1 MASAARLPA
10 PFRTKSADRIVRE
23 IGEGEQLNRAVGV
36 VGLTALGLGAVVGTG
51 IFAILGKAVG
61 DSGPAIVVSFVLA
74 GITCLFSALS
84 YAEMAA
90 AVPVSGSAY
99 TYSYATLGELIAW
112 IIGWDLILEYGFS
125 VAVVAVAFG
134 GYLKGLLDS
143 VLGTSLPDSI
153 TQPPGEGGTF
163 NLFAVLLVLGVTFVL
178 AVGVRESVR
187 FNTGMVFVKVGI
199 LLLFIV
205 LAFTAFH
212 SGNFDPFQPKGFSGT
227 ANAASLIFFAY
238 IGFDAIS
245 TSSEEVKDPGK
256 ALPKGIIGSLLIA
269 TALYVL
275 VAVAAIGAFNY
286 KKLVGDDQPLATI
299 LRDGVG
305 TSVGAD
311 LVSLGAC
318 IAITSVVLTILYG
331 RSRIMFSMCRDGLL
345 PRGFAKLSKRKTP
358 VRITLTFG
366 ILAAAMAA
374 FIPLSELAELVN
386 IGTLFAFF
394 LVNVGVIILRR
405 TKPDLDRPFRV
416 PLVPVFPLIGAAV
429 RPPHD
434 EAPGRDL
441 GAVRDLVPARARRLL
456 PLRPSALAAPA
467 RRAAPR
473 GRHGPVGGLSQPE
486 LQVFSAPD
494 PYGDSGRLPSAPST
508 SRRWSGA
515 LTVPSQP
522 GGRIA
527 RTLMTASRAGFGP

>member
-112 IIGWDLILEYGFS
+112 IIGWDLILEHGFS

-238 IGFDAIS
+238 IGFDAVS

-331 RSRIMFSMCRDGLL
+331 QSRIMFSMCRDGC
-345 PRGFAKLSKRKTP
+345 SH
-358 VRITLTFG
+358 
-366 ILAAAMAA
+366 AASRSC
-374 FIPLSELAELVN
+374 P
-386 IGTLFAFF
+386 
-394 LVNVGVIILRR
+394 
-405 TKPDLDRPFRV
+405 
-416 PLVPVFPLIGAAV
+416 
-429 RPPHD
+429 
-434 EAPGRDL
+434 
-441 GAVRDLVPARARRLL
+441 
-456 PLRPSALAAPA
+456 
-467 RRAAPR
+467 
-473 GRHGPVGGLSQPE
+473 
-486 LQVFSAPD
+486 
-494 PYGDSGRLPSAPST
+494 SGR
-508 SRRWSGA
+508 RRC
-515 LTVPSQP
+515 
-522 GGRIA
+522 
-527 RTLMTASRAGFGP
+527 ASR

>member
-90 AVPVSGSAY
+90 AVPVSGY

-178 AVGVRESVR
+178 AVGVHESVR

-238 IGFDAIS
+238 IGFA
-245 TSSEEVKDPGK
+245 
-256 ALPKGIIGSLLIA
+256 
-269 TALYVL
+269 
-275 VAVAAIGAFNY
+275 
-286 KKLVGDDQPLATI
+286 
-299 LRDGVG
+299 
-305 TSVGAD
+305 
-311 LVSLGAC
+311 
-318 IAITSVVLTILYG
+318 
-331 RSRIMFSMCRDGLL
+331 RSRP
-345 PRGFAKLSKRKTP
+345 PR
-358 VRITLTFG
+358 
-366 ILAAAMAA
+366 
-374 FIPLSELAELVN
+374 
-386 IGTLFAFF
+386 
-394 LVNVGVIILRR
+394 RR
-405 TKPDLDRPFRV
+405 
-416 PLVPVFPLIGAAV
+416 
-429 RPPHD
+429 
-434 EAPGRDL
+434 
-441 GAVRDLVPARARRLL
+441 
-456 PLRPSALAAPA
+456 
-467 RRAAPR
+467 
-473 GRHGPVGGLSQPE
+473 
-486 LQVFSAPD
+486 
-494 PYGDSGRLPSAPST
+494 
-508 SRRWSGA
+508 
-515 LTVPSQP
+515 
-522 GGRIA
+522 
-527 RTLMTASRAGFGP
+527 